1 MPLEYVIVPLAALG
15 ASVLTFLSGFGLG
28 TLLMPVFA
36 LFFPV
41 PVAIA
46 LTAVVHFL
54 NNFFEM
60 AFLYRHVHM
69 KIALAFGLP
78 AAAGAYGGAKLLGLL
93 SGVPPLVAYNV
104 LGIPAMITPVKL
116 TVGLLILLFAV
127 IEVVPGLRTISF
139 DRRYVPLGGI
149 VSGFFGGL
157 SGHQGAP
164 RAAFLIRTG
173 LSKKAYVATGV
184 AAAILIDLSRLS
196 VYARHFVLAGP
207 GGHLLLLVTAC
218 AAALVG
224 TAIGSRIIGKVTFR
238 VVRILV
244 SVTPYRCCYRA
255 WRRIAIGEERG
266 RRGHRVLGQVTHG
279 NCGRMWEKN
288 ASFPHRQL

>member
-1 MPLEYVIVPLAALG
+1 MPLEYVIVPVAAIG

-41 PVAIA
+41 PLAIA

-54 NNFFEM
+54 NNFFEI
-60 AFLYRHVHM
+60 AFLYRQVNV

-78 AAAGAYGGAKLLGLL
+78 AAAGAYGGARLLGLMA
-93 SGVPPLVAYNV
+93 GITPLATYHV
-104 LGIPAMITPVKL
+104 LGIYAEVTVVKL
-116 TVGLLILLFAV
+116 AVALLILFFAA
-127 IEVVPGLRTISF
+127 IEVVPRFRTISF
-139 DRRYVPLGGI
+139 DRRYVSLGGI

-173 LSKKAYVATGV
+173 LPKEAYVATGV

-196 VYARHFVLAGP
+196 VYFRHFALARP
-207 GGHLLLLVTAC
+207 GGHLPLLLAAS

-224 TAIGSRIIGKVTFR
+224 TAIGSRVIGKVTFR
-238 VVRILV
+238 IVRILV
-244 SVTPYRCCYRA
+244 SGLLTVVA
-255 WRRIAIGEERG
+255 AG
-266 RRGHRVLGQVTHG
+266 LGAG
-279 NCGRMWEKN
+279 I
-288 ASFPHRQL
+288 L

>member
-1 MPLEYVIVPLAALG
+1 MALEYVIIPLAALA

-41 PVAIA
+41 PLAIA
-46 LTAVVHFL
+46 LTAIVHFL

-60 AFLYRHVHM
+60 AFLYRHVNV
-69 KIALAFGLP
+69 KAALAFGLP
-78 AAAGAYGGAKLLGLL
+78 AAAGAYGGARLLGLL
-93 SGVPPLVAYNV
+93 SGVQSLVEYN
-104 LGIPAMITPVKL
+104 LWGIYAHVTLVKL
-116 TVGLLILLFAV
+116 VVACLILVFAAF
-127 IEVVPGLRTISF
+127 EAVPCLKNISF
-139 DRRYVPLGGI
+139 GTRYVPAGGL

-173 LSKKAYVATGV
+173 LSKESYIATGV

-196 VYARHFVLAGP
+196 VYVRHFALAGP
-207 GGHLLLLVTAC
+207 GGHFLLLVVSC

-224 TAIGSRIIGKVTFR
+224 TAVGSRIIGKVTFR
-238 VVRILV
+238 VVRIVVAVLLV
-244 SVTPYRCCYRA
+244 VVAAGLGT
-255 WRRIAIGEERG
+255 G
-266 RRGHRVLGQVTHG
+266 VL
-279 NCGRMWEKN
+279 
-288 ASFPHRQL
+288 